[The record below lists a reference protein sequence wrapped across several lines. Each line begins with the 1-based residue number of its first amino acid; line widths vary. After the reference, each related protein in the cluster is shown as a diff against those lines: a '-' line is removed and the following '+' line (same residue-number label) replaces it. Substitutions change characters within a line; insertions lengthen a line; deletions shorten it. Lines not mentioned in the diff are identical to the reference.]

1 MSAVGVRP
9 PISDRLKALFVRHSP
24 REPVVAQHARASR
37 EAQATKVFPSE
48 DRRGGVKDVENPL
61 PREDRECIDPMCKL
75 RIVIV
80 PGTTDQVI
88 AGECTSQARAIV

>member
-1 MSAVGVRP
+1 
-9 PISDRLKALFVRHSP
+9 
-24 REPVVAQHARASR
+24 
-37 EAQATKVFPSE
+37 VFPSE